1 MNIFWFRRDLRLDDN
16 VGLNAALKDG
26 LTQGVFIF
34 DKDIL
39 DKLEDKE
46 DKRVS
51 LIYDQLNQI
60 HKVFQ
65 SYGSSLKIYYGKPG
79 EVWANIVK
87 EFDVRQVFFNKDYEP
102 YAIRRD
108 QEVVEFLNSKNIP
121 HQKFLD
127 HLVFQPNEVL
137 KADQNP
143 YTVFTPYS
151 RKWKEKLA
159 STKIEICESE
169 SKLNNLS
176 ACNKEFPE
184 LKFIGFDYHKVD
196 VPDIRIQNHFLAK
209 YSENRDFP
217 SLSYTSKLSVSL
229 RFGLVSIRKIL
240 IQTLHEEKFLNEL
253 IWREFYAQI
262 MYHFPESMQN
272 CFKKNYERIIWSND
286 MTLFQAWCQG
296 ITGFPLVDAGMRE
309 LNETGYMHNRVR
321 MVVSCFLTKNLWI
334 DWRLGERYFASK
346 LLDFDLASNVGGWQ
360 WAASTGCDAVP
371 YFRIFNP
378 ELQIERFDK
387 DYKYIKRWVPE
398 YGTDRYP
405 KPIVDYRESRDQA
418 IANYKKYLGGE

>member
-1 MNIFWFRRDLRLDDN
+1 MNIFWFRRDLRIDDN
-16 VGLNAALKDG
+16 VGLNAALQDG

-46 DKRVS
+46 DKRVG

-60 HKVFQ
+60 HEVFQ
-65 SYGSSLKIYYGKPG
+65 SYGSSLKIYYGKPV

-127 HLVFQPNEVL
+127 HLIFQPNEVL

-151 RKWKEKLA
+151 RRWKEKLA
-159 STKIEICESE
+159 RTKIEICESE
-169 SKLNNLS
+169 SKLNKLS
-176 ACNKEFPE
+176 SCKIEFPE
-184 LKFIGFDYHKVD
+184 LKSIGFDYQKIE
-196 VPDIRIQNHFLAK
+196 VPTINIQNQFLTK

-217 SLSYTSKLSVSL
+217 SLSHTSKLSVSL

-240 IQTLHEEKFLNEL
+240 IQTMHEEKFLNEL

-272 CFKKNYERIIWSND
+272 CFKKNYERIVWSND
-286 MTLFQAWCQG
+286 MTAFQAWCQG

-346 LLDFDLASNVGGWQ
+346 LLDFELASNVGGWQ

-418 IANYKKYLGGE
+418 IANYKKYLGAE

>member
-16 VGLNAALKDG
+16 VGLNASLKDG

-51 LIYDQLNQI
+51 LIYDKLSQI
-60 HKVFQ
+60 HEVFQ
-65 SYGSSLKIYYGKPG
+65 SYGSSLKIYYGKPA

-127 HLVFQPNEVL
+127 HLIFQPNEVL

-159 STKIEICESE
+159 RTNIEICESE
-169 SKLNNLS
+169 SKLNKLVS
-176 ACNKEFPE
+176 CQIEFPE
-184 LKFIGFDYHKVD
+184 LKSIGFDYQKID
-196 VPDIRIQNHFLAK
+196 LPAINIQNQFLMR

-217 SLSYTSKLSVSL
+217 SLSHTSKLSVSL

-240 IQTLHEEKFLNEL
+240 LQTMNEEKFLNEL

-272 CFKKNYERIIWSND
+272 CFKKNYERIVWSND
-286 MTLFQAWCQG
+286 MTVFQAWRQG

-321 MVVSCFLTKNLWI
+321 MIVSCFLTKNLWI

-346 LLDFDLASNVGGWQ
+346 LLDFELASNVGGWQ

-398 YGTDRYP
+398 YGTDRYS

-418 IANYKKYLGGE
+418 IAKYKKYLGVE